1 MRTMVGVGVWVY
13 MVIAVVTETA
23 SFYAHYAY
31 PVLVSVVSLLATSQ
45 GVAIVLFYMQ
55 LKDEP
60 SSVKLFAIIPIMFL
74 SALLV
79 AELAS
84 LG

>member
-1 MRTMVGVGVWVY
+1 MRTLVGVGVWVY
-13 MVIAVVTETA
+13 MVVAVLTEVLL
-23 SFYAHYAY
+23 YYQHLAY
-31 PVLVSVVSLLATSQ
+31 PVLVSVVSILATSQ

-55 LKDEP
+55 MKDEP
-60 SSVKLFAIIPIMFL
+60 ASVKLFAIIPLMFL